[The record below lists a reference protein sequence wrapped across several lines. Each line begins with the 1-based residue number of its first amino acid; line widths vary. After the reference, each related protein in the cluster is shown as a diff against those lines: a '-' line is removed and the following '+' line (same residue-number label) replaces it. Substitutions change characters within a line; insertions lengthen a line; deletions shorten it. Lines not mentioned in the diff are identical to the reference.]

1 MAILICRTRLNVYEM
16 IDTNNIAR
24 ARITEFT
31 ETGNIKVDFYTSEY
45 EMIPVSVTLRGRDEV
60 EALLT
65 IWKNEGF
72 YLIEN
77 GHLDLWQGQ
86 GLFRS
91 GGSE

>member
-31 ETGNIKVDFYTSEY
+31 ETGNIKMDFYTSEY
-45 EMIPVSVTLRGRDEV
+45 EMIPVSVTLKSRDEV

-86 GLFRS
+86 DLFKR
-91 GGSE
+91 GDE